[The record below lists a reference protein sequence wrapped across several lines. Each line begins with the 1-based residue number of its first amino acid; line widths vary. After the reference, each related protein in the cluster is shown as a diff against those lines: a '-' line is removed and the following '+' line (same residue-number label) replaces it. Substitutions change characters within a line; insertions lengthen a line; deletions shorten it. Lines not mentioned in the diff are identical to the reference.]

1 MNNDNNDDRDN
12 DSAAERTPS
21 NSEPETFRKE
31 PTFTL
36 FDNDTELEVDD
47 IEAEDFA
54 SDYVTQGYDDEP
66 FDDDEYTD
74 ETGPSTTDDD
84 NHEYDERPA
93 QQSTRTPWD
102 DEPETRVTEDQS
114 FDIQAE
120 SSLAQGALASTLTAG
135 GDQRYLKATETT
147 MQTTTHTSTLEEDV
161 DEPVAP
167 ENELPLEYTEE
178 DSEDDRWEREIDD
191 DDDEIDDDYDN
202 NEYVEEPQKL
212 PIGLIIVALVAL
224 ALLAAGGYG
233 VIKERAA
240 AQAELTELRARLA
253 TAVEQQ
259 DIEIERDRVRGLEA
273 ENGRLLAQ
281 LDALTNDNTTLSG
294 QVDSLQQQLEKAS
307 ASVTAAP
314 AVIKASPQP
323 VRPSIPSSN
332 STATPTNSTATGGW
346 FVNFGSYSARA
357 KAQEWADRLQP
368 DSGSVIVAAADSTGG
383 SIYRVRIVGL
393 GSKADAQRIAAQLER
408 THNLTKLWVGQ
419 Q

>member
-102 DEPETRVTEDQS
+102 DEPVT
-114 FDIQAE
+114 
-120 SSLAQGALASTLTAG
+120 
-135 GDQRYLKATETT
+135 
-147 MQTTTHTSTLEEDV
+147 
-161 DEPVAP
+161 P
-167 ENELPLEYTEE
+167 ENTLPLGYTEE

-191 DDDEIDDDYDN
+191 DDDESDDDYDN

>member
-12 DSAAERTPS
+12 DSSAERTPS
-21 NSEPETFRKE
+21 SSESDTFRKE

-54 SDYVTQGYDDEP
+54 SDYATEGYDDEP
-66 FDDDEYTD
+66 FDDDEYID
-74 ETGPSTTDDD
+74 ETDASAADDEATPVDGPIGGLWIDDD
-84 NHEYDERPA
+84 NPEFDEPPSE
-93 QQSTRTPWD
+93 QSERTPWD
-102 DEPETRVTEDQS
+102 DEP
-114 FDIQAE
+114 
-120 SSLAQGALASTLTAG
+120 
-135 GDQRYLKATETT
+135 
-147 MQTTTHTSTLEEDV
+147 
-161 DEPVAP
+161 VAP
-167 ENELPLEYTEE
+167 ESELAPEYTEDE
-178 DSEDDRWEREIDD
+178 SENDQLEHEIDD
-191 DDDEIDDDYDN
+191 DENDDDYGH

-233 VIKERAA
+233 VIKERAT

-259 DIEIERDRVRGLEA
+259 DIEIERDRARSLES
-273 ENGRLLAQ
+273 ENSRLLAQ
-281 LDALTNDNTTLSG
+281 VDALTNDNATLSG
-294 QVDSLQQQLEKAS
+294 QVDSLQQQLEQAS

-314 AVIKASPQP
+314 AVVKASPLP
-323 VRPSIPSSN
+323 ARASTPSSN
-332 STATPTNSTATGGW
+332 STATPANSTATGNW
-346 FVNFGSYSARA
+346 FVNFGSYSQRV
-357 KAQEWADRLQP
+357 KAQEWADRLKP
-368 DSGSVIVAAADSTGG
+368 DDGTVIVAAADSTGG
-383 SIYRVRIVGL
+383 SIYRVRIIGL